1 MNRKKTIYGYQV
13 RNKSNDGIRFYSR
26 YLDDCVRNCPFGR
39 AVWSTR
45 SRTYGIK
52 LRIFWMSPFRRIWYD
67 KYSNVINIFH
77 LHVGWELMKGEV
89 PVEIVY
95 EPKDE
100 PASGE

>member
-1 MNRKKTIYGYQV
+1 
-13 RNKSNDGIRFYSR
+13 
-26 YLDDCVRNCPFGR
+26 
-39 AVWSTR
+39 
-45 SRTYGIK
+45 
-52 LRIFWMSPFRRIWYD
+52 MSPFRRIWYD

-100 PASGE
+100 PKNG